1 MAARAGLQGD
11 RGARTAAA
19 TTGLLLQDCSP
30 VLQGPGCPGAAAD
43 WDGKIAA
50 RERPG

>member
-11 RGARTAAA
+11 SGARTAAA
-19 TTGLLLQDCSP
+19 AGLLLPDCSP
-30 VLQGPGCPGAAAD
+30 GAAGSGLPRAAAD

-50 RERPG
+50 RERPD

>member
-19 TTGLLLQDCSP
+19 AGLLLLDCSP
-30 VLQGPGCPGAAAD
+30 VLQGPSCPGAAAD

-50 RERPG
+50 RERPD